1 MVLTA
6 TSKKAAAVL
15 KGHQV
20 AESVSLVC
28 GISSRQIYLK
38 LMEDGVIGD
47 LLNAGARVLEL
58 ACGPCCGIGC
68 APIPRGFLFVR
79 PTATSK
85 AAVPHL
91 THPFIL

>member
-1 MVLTA
+1 M
-6 TSKKAAAVL
+6 
-15 KGHQV
+15 
-20 AESVSLVC
+20 SLVC

-47 LLNAGARVLEL
+47 LLNAGARVLSLPAVPAAAL
-58 ACGPCCGIGC
+58 AAP
-68 APIPRGFLFVR
+68 PIPRGFLFVR